1 MMSSFYRFREDPAE
15 SLPGCRNNGR
25 GDAVVAPGAG
35 RPGLAVRLV
44 GGLDALI
51 ARLEGVILAYGIL
64 LMFLNTFGNV
74 IGRYVFGQSL
84 YFTEELNQ
92 FLIVLVTFVGLG
104 YATRRGRH
112 IRMSAFYDTLGDR
125 ARKGLM
131 IVICLATGAV
141 MAWLAWVSLSYV
153 LSVAGSGR
161 VTPALRVPLYLT
173 YVWVPLGFAITAI
186 QYLLTVLRN
195 LRDEGVWISWEQLD
209 AYEDIG
215 DTTAGSGES
224 RM

>member
-1 MMSSFYRFREDPAE
+1 MGQPDRGSNDDKPKAPRGGVVGVV
-15 SLPGCRNNGR
+15 LGR
-25 GDAVVAPGAG
+25 AVA
-35 RPGLAVRLV
+35 
-44 GGLDALI
+44 GLDAII
-51 ARLEGVILAYGIL
+51 ARVESVILAYGIL

-112 IRMSAFYDTLGDR
+112 IRMSAFYDTLGDLP
-125 ARKGLM
+125 RKVLM
-131 IVICLATGAV
+131 VIICLITAGV
-141 MAWLAWVSLSYV
+141 MLWLAWVSLGYV
-153 LSVAGSGR
+153 MSVANSGR

-173 YVWVPLGFAITAI
+173 YVWVPFGFLITGI

-195 LRDEGVWISWEQLD
+195 LRDPGVWISWEQID
-209 AYEDIG
+209 SYEDIG
-215 DTTAGSGES
+215 DSTAESGED

>member
-1 MMSSFYRFREDPAE
+1 MGGPEPGNGASTRRRGHGPLFR
-15 SLPGCRNNGR
+15 LI
-25 GDAVVAPGAG
+25 
-35 RPGLAVRLV
+35 
-44 GGLDALI
+44 GGLDAVI
-51 ARLEGVILAYGIL
+51 ARLEAVFLACGIV

-112 IRMSAFYDTLGDR
+112 IRMSAFYDTLGER

-131 IVICLATGAV
+131 IAICLSTAAV
-141 MAWLAWVSLSYV
+141 MAWLAWVAWSYV
-153 LSVAGSGR
+153 MSVAGTGR

-173 YVWVPLGFAITAI
+173 YLWVPLGFAITAV
-186 QYLLTVLRN
+186 QYLLTVVRN
-195 LRDEGVWISWEQLD
+195 LRDDGVWVSWEQPD
-209 AYEDIG
+209 GYEDIG
-215 DTTAGSGES
+215 DATARSGED

>member
-1 MMSSFYRFREDPAE
+1 MGGP
-15 SLPGCRNNGR
+15 
-25 GDAVVAPGAG
+25 APGKDGAKRG
-35 RPGLAVRLV
+35 NKGGIATRMI
-44 GGLDALI
+44 GGLDGVI
-51 ARLEGVILAYGIL
+51 ARLEAVILAYGVL

-131 IVICLATGAV
+131 IVICLSTAAV
-141 MAWLAWVSLSYV
+141 MAWLAWVAWTYV
-153 LSVAGSGR
+153 VSVANTGR

-173 YVWVPLGFAITAI
+173 YLWVPLGFAITAI

-195 LRDEGVWISWEQLD
+195 LRDEGVWVSWEQID
-209 AYEDIG
+209 GYEDIE
-215 DTTAGSGES
+215 DTTAQSGED

>member
-1 MMSSFYRFREDPAE
+1 MDGP
-15 SLPGCRNNGR
+15 
-25 GDAVVAPGAG
+25 APGQEGAGGGSGGMAG
-35 RPGLAVRLV
+35 RMI
-44 GGLDALI
+44 GGLDAVI
-51 ARLEGVILAYGIL
+51 ARLEAVILAYGVL

-92 FLIVLVTFVGLG
+92 VLIVLVTFVGLG

-131 IVICLATGAV
+131 VVICLGTAAV
-141 MAWLAWVSLSYV
+141 MAWLAWLAASYV
-153 LSVAGSGR
+153 VSVADSGR

-173 YVWVPLGFAITAI
+173 YLWVPLGFAITAM
-186 QYLLTVLRN
+186 QYLLAVLRN
-195 LRDEGVWISWEQLD
+195 LRSEGVWVSWEQPD
-209 AYEDIG
+209 GYEDGG
-215 DTTAGSGES
+215 DSTARSGED